1 MQDFV
6 QFQELVLKDLM
17 MMIDELQNWLMNYL
31 LTNRIQVLKVQ
42 YQNLLINLE
51 VLLNY
56 TNSDIVMLR
65 IVNMLV
71 ELLKI
76 RINIKLKQINLQQNG
91 EIRAYLNR

>member
-76 RINIKLKQINLQQNG
+76 RINIKLKQMNLQQNG
-91 EIRAYLNR
+91 EIRAYLTR

>member
-76 RINIKLKQINLQQNG
+76 RINIKLKQMNLQQNG